1 MTFNQVVRGSNPR
14 TLIDQV
20 NRKCPH
26 YGGAFRF
33 SLYIEIKYKIKVK
46 FCMEHLYDKLKAYSI
61 SGHYGFHMPG
71 HKRNTSLLGTELPY
85 GLDITE
91 IDGFDDLHHAR
102 GIIRERQE
110 CAAKLYHADE
120 SHYLVNGSTV
130 GLLSAILGSTRPGDR
145 VIVARNCHKSVYN
158 AIFLNDL
165 KPVYIYPDMVPGTD
179 ICGPVSADQVA
190 ALTREYPDAKAVIIT
205 SPTYDGI
212 VSDVAAIAE
221 EAHRNGIPLI
231 LDEAHGAHFG
241 FHPYFPKNGNQ
252 LGADLVIHSLHKTMP
267 SLTQTALLHMNGE
280 LADRDNVRRYL
291 HMLQSSSPS
300 YILMAS
306 IDQCIRLIS
315 EKKNELF
322 ECYVNLLEETRSKL
336 GTLKH
341 LSLFETADYDRGK
354 ILIRTDGTGIE
365 TEKEIKRYTGK
376 FLSEQL
382 REKYAIQLEMA
393 LINYA
398 VAMTSVCDTESGMER
413 LVCALYEID
422 GKLAKYKN
430 NDAELAKTGKNECFH
445 GNNIYELSIRET
457 NIFANTKINVSYAD
471 AEGTIAAEFAYVYPP
486 GIPLAVPGER
496 ISRQTA
502 EALQNYAD
510 SGFDIEGTRIKG
522 KIEVLKNG

>member
-1 MTFNQVVRGSNPR
+1 
-14 TLIDQV
+14 
-20 NRKCPH
+20 
-26 YGGAFRF
+26 
-33 SLYIEIKYKIKVK
+33 
-46 FCMEHLYDKLKAYSI
+46 
-61 SGHYGFHMPG
+61 
-71 HKRNTSLLGTELPY
+71 
-85 GLDITE
+85 
-91 IDGFDDLHHAR
+91 
-102 GIIRERQE
+102 
-110 CAAKLYHADE
+110 
-120 SHYLVNGSTV
+120 
-130 GLLSAILGSTRPGDR
+130 
-145 VIVARNCHKSVYN
+145 
-158 AIFLNDL
+158 
-165 KPVYIYPDMVPGTD
+165 
-179 ICGPVSADQVA
+179 
-190 ALTREYPDAKAVIIT
+190 
-205 SPTYDGI
+205 
-212 VSDVAAIAE
+212 
-221 EAHRNGIPLI
+221 
-231 LDEAHGAHFG
+231 
-241 FHPYFPKNGNQ
+241 
-252 LGADLVIHSLHKTMP
+252 MP

-280 LADRDNVRRYL
+280 LADRDNVGRFL

-322 ECYVNLLEETRSKL
+322 ECYVNLLEVTRSKL

-376 FLSEQL
+376 SLSEQL

-413 LVCALYEID
+413 LVCALHEID

-430 NDAELAKTGKNECFH
+430 NDAELAKTGKNECFQ
-445 GNNIYELSIRET
+445 GNNIYEISMREINT
-457 NIFANTKINVSYAD
+457 FTNTKINVSYAD
-471 AEGTIAAEFAYVYPP
+471 AEGSIAAEFAYVYPP

-510 SGFDIEGTRIKG
+510 SGFDIEGTRITG